1 MYYVYVI
8 ESLRNKKR
16 YVGFTSKPV
25 SVRLEEH
32 NRGTNKWTG
41 QNRPFKLIYYEE
53 FQSEREARKR
63 EKFLKTGKGREYI
76 RKIVPV

>member
-8 ESLRNKKR
+8 ESLKNRKR

-41 QNRPFKLIYYEE
+41 QNRPFKLVYYEE
-53 FQSEREARKR
+53 FESEKEARRR
-63 EKFLKTGKGREYI
+63 EKFFKTGKGREYLKRI
-76 RKIVPV
+76 IPA